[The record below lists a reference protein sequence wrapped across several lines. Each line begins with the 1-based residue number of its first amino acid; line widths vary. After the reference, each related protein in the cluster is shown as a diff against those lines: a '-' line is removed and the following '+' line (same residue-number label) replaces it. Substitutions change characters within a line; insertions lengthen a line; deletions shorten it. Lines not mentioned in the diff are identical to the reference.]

1 MDKETHK
8 KLIKDFPKSVV
19 KPAPKGKFGHYVPH
33 HIYTQRLVDVVPG
46 KYNFFIKETIRNKD
60 NAVEGAI
67 CRLEIEGLGVVEE
80 IGDVDTHAISR
91 NITESEVLKLAVSD
105 GIKRCCMR
113 FGIGLELWTGGT
125 TEEEHYA
132 GDNPK
137 PPKPTKPQGET
148 NKNLDASS
156 KETNESLDA
165 SPKKKQVTQEN
176 GKSHSEISEVE
187 LKKLVF
193 EMCDKDKK
201 FAEACWKNSHSRTK
215 LKDKTLTDNVGEW
228 EKYTVEMFLEFAD
241 NYVKKFKKDFEI
253 RAGNSDSI
261 NEVLETFDTKIVEEK
276 ENEVADIPEGKWM
289 DDSISEAQR
298 GFIESLITKAIDS
311 GQDEL
316 GAEAKSYLN
325 SGEATKGNASEWIE
339 KLQKATE

>member
-1 MDKETHK
+1 MPKYNIDNYELVEDRLK
-8 KLIKDFPKSVV
+8 KFWKDNPN
-19 KPAPKGKFGHYVPH
+19 AR
-33 HIYTQRLVDVVPG
+33 INTDVVG
-46 KYNFFIKETIRNKD
+46 NSDDGTMVIVKAELFINKEDTLPI
-60 NAVEGAI
+60 AT
-67 CRLEIEGLGVVEE
+67 GLAQE
-80 IGDVDTHAISR
+80 T
-91 NITESEVLKLAVSD
+91 K
-105 GIKRCCMR
+105 
-113 FGIGLELWTGGT
+113 GIGGFANNEAWLENCESSAIGRALANWKYQGSKKPRPTQEEMKKVIANDDVGT
-125 TEEEHYA
+125 EKAPE
-132 GDNPK
+132 
-137 PPKPTKPQGET
+137 Q
-148 NKNLDASS
+148 
-156 KETNESLDA
+156 
-165 SPKKKQVTQEN
+165 PKKKQVTQEN

-261 NEVLETFDTKIVEEK
+261 NEVLETFDAKIVEEK
-276 ENEVADIPEGKWM
+276 ENEVADIPEGKWIN
-289 DDSISEAQR
+289 DSISEAQI
-298 GFIESLITKAIDS
+298 GFIESLIAKAIDS

>member
-1 MDKETHK
+1 MPKYNIDNYELVEDRLK
-8 KLIKDFPKSVV
+8 KFWKDNPN
-19 KPAPKGKFGHYVPH
+19 AR
-33 HIYTQRLVDVVPG
+33 INTDVVG
-46 KYNFFIKETIRNKD
+46 NSDDGTMVIVKAELFINKEDTLPIATGLAQETK
-60 NAVEGAI
+60 
-67 CRLEIEGLGVVEE
+67 GLGGFANNEAWLENCESSAIGRALANWKYQGSKKPRPTQEE
-80 IGDVDTHAISR
+80 MKKVIANDDVG
-91 NITESEVLKLAVSD
+91 TEKAPD
-105 GIKRCCMR
+105 
-113 FGIGLELWTGGT
+113 
-125 TEEEHYA
+125 
-132 GDNPK
+132 P
-137 PPKPTKPQGET
+137 
-148 NKNLDASS
+148 
-156 KETNESLDA
+156 
-165 SPKKKQVTQEN
+165 PKKKQVTQEN

-201 FAEACWKNSHSRTK
+201 FAEACWKNSLDRTK

-261 NEVLETFDTKIVEEK
+261 NEVLETFDAKIVEEK
-276 ENEVADIPEGKWM
+276 ENEVADIPEGKWIN
-289 DDSISEAQR
+289 DSISEAQI
-298 GFIESLITKAIDS
+298 GFIESLIAKAIDS